1 MRFPMNDR
9 MVLAFIGW
17 LITVRKVSA
26 ATIKQY
32 LSGLRTIHLKNG
44 FLPGNLRPD
53 IVNSILKGQEQEDSK
68 SKVPRL
74 AMTIPVMRLLKKL
87 IYMSSMPQHKKRMI
101 WTVCCLAFHGSFR
114 IHELLSKKAELFHP
128 TTTLLG
134 QDIRLVKTKID
145 GIEEE
150 ILVVHLKMPKER
162 SLGPGVNVELFATG
176 TFSCPVNAWKKWR
189 SLDKFKIRATKPVF
203 QLANG
208 KCLTG
213 ANLNAEIRTL
223 LGPYIDYNK
232 RKFLSHSFRAG
243 MASMMALAGYKD
255 EEIMRQGRWNSD
267 AFKVYCKTGRANR
280 LKEQRDLARVFA
292 NI

>member
-1 MRFPMNDR
+1 MRIPMNDR
-9 MVLAFIGW
+9 MLLAFIWW

-87 IYMSSMPQHKKRMI
+87 ISMSSMPQHKKRMI

-114 IHELLSKKAELFHP
+114 IHELLSKKTDSFDP

-134 QDIRLVKTKID
+134 QDICLVKTMID

-150 ILVVHLKMPKER
+150 ILVVH
-162 SLGPGVNVELFATG
+162 
-176 TFSCPVNAWKKWR
+176 
-189 SLDKFKIRATKPVF
+189 
-203 QLANG
+203 
-208 KCLTG
+208 
-213 ANLNAEIRTL
+213 
-223 LGPYIDYNK
+223 
-232 RKFLSHSFRAG
+232 
-243 MASMMALAGYKD
+243 
-255 EEIMRQGRWNSD
+255 
-267 AFKVYCKTGRANR
+267 
-280 LKEQRDLARVFA
+280 
-292 NI
+292 